1 MKIKSKSKIGS
12 GRPRAER
19 NGMTSKG
26 KALLVF
32 TVIAGLASIVYA
44 TTTGPCCL
52 TIQGPC
58 ADGGSYTNQ
67 CTGCTNTFVYTIVAG
82 PNINVC
88 PCTYT
93 NGYFDCTNDPVIT
106 NGCIQS
112 YSYTACPGVPANAGS
127 VTNNSYPDHAIQP
140 GCPARKT

>member
-44 TTTGPCCL
+44 YYYRTVL
-52 TIQGPC
+52 
-58 ADGGSYTNQ
+58 
-67 CTGCTNTFVYTIVAG
+67 
-82 PNINVC
+82 
-88 PCTYT
+88 
-93 NGYFDCTNDPVIT
+93 
-106 NGCIQS
+106 
-112 YSYTACPGVPANAGS
+112 
-127 VTNNSYPDHAIQP
+127 PDHTRAV
-140 GCPARKT
+140 RRWW